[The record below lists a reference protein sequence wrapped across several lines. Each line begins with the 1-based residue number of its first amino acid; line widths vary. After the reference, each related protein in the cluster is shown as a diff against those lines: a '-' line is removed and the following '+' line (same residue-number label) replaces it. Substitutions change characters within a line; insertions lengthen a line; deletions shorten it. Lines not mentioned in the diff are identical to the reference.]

1 MENQAI
7 TQRPNER
14 DIQKRFNSR
23 NAISSG
29 ILIVIGVFMV
39 SLTLTMHTTDSNI
52 LSLVLMVCGGSMAIY
67 GMIRI
72 LSHAIYTIHRNILIL
87 CNISLVPMG
96 FPNVFR

>member
-52 LSLVLMVCGGSMAIY
+52 LSLVLMPPEPYMLLPAVQ
-67 GMIRI
+67 
-72 LSHAIYTIHRNILIL
+72 LKNTIYTIHRNILIL

>member
-67 GMIRI
+67 GDTCK
-72 LSHAIYTIHRNILIL
+72 LPWH
-87 CNISLVPMG
+87 
-96 FPNVFR
+96 NVT